1 MNNLTTQYH
10 RLIEAMPT
18 GLDRALLRTLMYHQ
32 GRENCITRTDLIR
45 SVYPLK
51 VHERQLRQQ
60 IRLLRRQ
67 GYLIGSAPGEDGG
80 YYLITTPQE
89 FQNFLQEQYV
99 AIIADMS
106 ETAAAMRRSAEHYFD
121 LEQLSQPALFDA

>member
-1 MNNLTTQYH
+1 MNSITSQYH
-10 RLIEAMPT
+10 RLIDSMPT

-32 GRENCITRTDLIR
+32 GRENCISRTDLIR

-67 GYLIGSAPGEDGG
+67 GYLIGRFLATNIARYHCNNGEGSGD
-80 YYLITTPQE
+80 
-89 FQNFLQEQYV
+89 
-99 AIIADMS
+99 
-106 ETAAAMRRSAEHYFD
+106 
-121 LEQLSQPALFDA
+121 DA